1 MEYPSGL
8 INLPVERLHPHPDNP
23 RKDLG
28 DLTELAA
35 SIKENG
41 IFQNLTVVVDDPT
54 STISNFTVII
64 GHRRLEAAKLA
75 GLPEVPCVIVEM
87 TPKEQVQ
94 TMLLENMQRSDLTV
108 YEQAHGFQMMLD
120 LGSTVEEIAE
130 KSGFSQSTVRRRVKM
145 MELDQAKL
153 KEVSA
158 RQLSLA
164 DFDTL
169 AQIEDIEERNKALD
183 KIGTS
188 DFEATVKRAMDRQNI
203 KKNLP
208 AVKAWLKNAKATKI
222 SNRDA
227 WSNRYDSLGSWIYLA
242 KWGEDGNK
250 PPQKYPTP
258 LFYVLD
264 DTTVRLYKKHKKA
277 KPEKKP
283 AAQLAK
289 EKAIR
294 EAWKSLEES
303 VSLAF
308 DLRKQFAE
316 QLILTTKNR
325 QAILYG
331 ALIAHLME
339 AIDYNSPDRD
349 GLCKALGLETG
360 YVRDRSEKLK
370 AAITDLDDKK
380 LPAIVYAAFGDD
392 NKETCTGTTYHGDW
406 PEYHRSVK
414 LELIY
419 RWLGSLGYEPG
430 TEELTVLNGDHEAF
444 RAKEAYDAAK

>member
-8 INLPVERLHPHPDNP
+8 INLSVERLHPHPDNP

-54 STISNFTVII
+54 STVSDFTVII
-64 GHRRLEAAKLA
+64 GHRRLAAAKLA
-75 GLPEVPCVIVEM
+75 GLTEVPCVIVEM
-87 TPKEQVQ
+87 TQKEQVQ

-108 YEQAHGFQMMLD
+108 YEQAQGFQMMLD

-130 KSGFSQSTVRRRVKM
+130 KSGFSEKTVRRRVKM
-145 MELDQAKL
+145 MELDQEKL
-153 KEVSA
+153 KEVSV

-169 AQIEDIEERNKALD
+169 AQIEDIKERNKALD

-188 DFEATVKRAMDRQNI
+188 DFNMTVKRAMDLQNI

-222 SNRDA
+222 SNSDA

-250 PPQKYPTP
+250 PPQKYPAP

-264 DTTVRLYKKHKKA
+264 DTTVRLYKKHEKA

-303 VSLAF
+303 ASLAY
-308 DLRKQFAE
+308 DLRKQFVAR
-316 QLILTTKNR
+316 LTVTAKNR

-331 ALIAHLME
+331 ALTAHLME

-349 GLCKALGLETG
+349 GICKLLGLDTG
-360 YVRDRSEKLK
+360 YMRDRSEKME
-370 AAITDLDDKK
+370 AAITELEETK
-380 LPAIVYAAFGDD
+380 LPALIYACFGDGA
-392 NKETCTGTTYHGDW
+392 KETCTGTTYHGDW
-406 PEYHRSVK
+406 PAFHRSVK
-414 LELIY
+414 LKLIY
-419 RWLGSLGYEPG
+419 EWLQLLGYEPS
-430 TEELTVLNGDHEAF
+430 TEELQILSGAHEAF
-444 RAKEAYDAAK
+444 RAKEAYDADK